1 MVGRLLAP
9 RLSEILGQ
17 QVVVENKPGATGNIG
32 TAMVADAKP
41 DGYTICF
48 SASTMAMAPALYG
61 KALGYDPVNGLAA
74 IAYVASVPLILLA
87 PMDGAKTTPELVSM
101 LRKDPGKYS
110 YASSGNGGMIHLA
123 SYLFATRAGGDALH
137 VPYRGSAPGMVDMI
151 AGRHGFQIDTLQS
164 SKGFI
169 DGGKVRVL
177 GVAADKRLPQLPD
190 VPTVKESTGFD
201 YSINTWYAVYAPAKT
216 PRPIIDKLNAAF
228 NQALKQ
234 PDMKK
239 KADELAIELV
249 RVDAGAGQEVL
260 RRPDGLL
267 GSDHQAVRC
276 QAGVTERV
284 MIKFYWNT
292 APNPTK
298 VALCLEEMGL
308 PYELVPVDTRKGEQH
323 APEFLAINP
332 NAKVPAIIDDGQTIF
347 DSNAIL
353 LYLAEKTGEVP
364 AGQSRARRDAVVAD
378 VRGLGHRPLL
388 GPGRALPQLRARA
401 QGLRRRPLHL
411 RGAAPLGH
419 PRGAARQAAVHVRR
433 LQHRRH
439 GGVGLVAADPVRAG
453 RRGAQAVSQPAAS
466 PRRDQRA
473 AGGGARARPQ
483 GQAHLQDGDGRGR
496 PSRDVPAPGQEG
508 RLTRY
513 RRE

>member
-1 MVGRLLAP
+1 MNVTRRGAFLGASLAALTAGTRALPAAAQAYPDKPIRMVIPFAAGGPTDVVGRLLAP
-9 RLSEILGQ
+9 RVSEILGQ

-74 IAYVASVPLILLA
+74 VAYVASAPLILLA
-87 PMDGAKTTPELVSM
+87 PVEGAKTTPELVSM

-190 VPTVKESTGFD
+190 VPTIRESTGFD

-234 PDMKK
+234 PDMVK
-239 KADELAIELV
+239 KANELALELV
-249 RVDAGAGQEVL
+249 DSTPE
-260 RRPDGLL
+260 
-267 GSDHQAVRC
+267 QAK
-276 QAGVTERV
+276 
-284 MIKFYWNT
+284 KFYDDQMAFWDPIIKQSG
-292 APNPTK
+292 AK
-298 VALCLEEMGL
+298 
-308 PYELVPVDTRKGEQH
+308 
-323 APEFLAINP
+323 PE
-332 NAKVPAIIDDGQTIF
+332 
-347 DSNAIL
+347 
-353 LYLAEKTGEVP
+353 
-364 AGQSRARRDAVVAD
+364 
-378 VRGLGHRPLL
+378 
-388 GPGRALPQLRARA
+388 
-401 QGLRRRPLHL
+401 
-411 RGAAPLGH
+411 
-419 PRGAARQAAVHVRR
+419 
-433 LQHRRH
+433 
-439 GGVGLVAADPVRAG
+439 
-453 RRGAQAVSQPAAS
+453 
-466 PRRDQRA
+466 
-473 AGGGARARPQ
+473 
-483 GQAHLQDGDGRGR
+483 
-496 PSRDVPAPGQEG
+496 
-508 RLTRY
+508 
-513 RRE
+513 